1 LAVFGAAIRTGVAA
15 GQVTELRGRF
25 VDHLDAAADTSSVDL
40 PGDVCSAGL
49 VDHSP
54 QALTLVVRE
63 RRSPV
68 LAQLSHGAT
77 MRRAAAIMGKVSP
90 IRGIVGART
99 RWNGSRSLL
108 PFGMKHLPANAATSP
123 QLSRTSRLEE
133 TFRAFLDLSY
143 EHQLEIGQRVAEYLS
158 LTVTAAA
165 PVDDELAQR
174 HETIV
179 CIRRAQAHL
188 KLERPPTVKEYT
200 TAAAELD
207 LPWSWQRIQRRW
219 GTWLAAT
226 KALNE
231 GRVPA
236 SVVARSYR
244 ARHCGRKRTHE
255 EHWIALRRWLAT
267 DPANERIADYDDFAR
282 AYNNAIPAGERAL
295 PRAGTI
301 MVALALP
308 WRQLIA
314 VARGETSEEL
324 AGTRRVERSDW
335 SRGPDRLIGLGTI
348 ARMCGASREATAPIT
363 RRLDFPAP
371 VARFGR
377 GRAWLFEEVEAYLAG
392 QGVPRFAPNRLR
404 HLYLDVHQYADA
416 VAVSV
421 ATAQR
426 PGPDVARAGMVGGTC
441 YWLKSEVDE
450 WLSRSAHKV
459 AARQARRERAGAQPI
474 GGGSDFVTSGDLEK
488 RFGISHHAT
497 MKLVRQDGF
506 PDAVI
511 SVGHNRVWSLR
522 QVEAFLAAQPL
533 PPVPDRALTAKLL
546 DAGALS
552 DTLALRRGTTY
563 PSRTKLP
570 PSLFTAGRRQLWHAD
585 EIDAWIAALPE
596 RARARINRRRGR
608 RGLAPL

>member
-1 LAVFGAAIRTGVAA
+1 MAS
-15 GQVTELRGRF
+15 GQVTELPGRF
-25 VDHLDAAADTSSVDL
+25 VDHLDAAADASSVDL
-40 PGDVCSAGL
+40 PGDVCPAGL

-54 QALTLVVRE
+54 QALALVVHE
-63 RRSPV
+63 RGAPV

-77 MRRAAAIMGKVSP
+77 MRRVAAIMGKASP
-90 IRGIVGART
+90 IRGIAGART
-99 RWNGSRSLL
+99 RWSACRSLL
-108 PFGMKHLPANAATSP
+108 SFGMKQLPANAATSP
-123 QLSRTSRLEE
+123 RSRTSRLEE
-133 TFRAFLDLSY
+133 TFRVFLELSY

-158 LTVTAAA
+158 LTATAAA

-174 HETIV
+174 HETLV

-188 KLERPPTVKEYT
+188 KLERPPTVKEYAA
-200 TAAAELD
+200 AAAELD
-207 LPWSWQRIQRRW
+207 LLWSWQRIQRRW

-226 KALNE
+226 KALTE

-236 SVVARSYR
+236 SVAARSYR
-244 ARHCGRKRTHE
+244 ASHRGRKRARE
-255 EHWIALRRWLAT
+255 QHWTALHRWLAT
-267 DPANERIADYDDFAR
+267 VPANERIVDYDDFAR
-282 AYNNAIPAGERAL
+282 AHNRAIAAGERAL

-314 VARGETSEEL
+314 VARGEITEEL

-348 ARMCGASREATAPIT
+348 AGMYGESREATAAIT

-392 QGVPRFAPNRLR
+392 QAVPRLAQNRLR
-404 HLYLDVHQYADA
+404 HLYLDVHQYAEA

-426 PGPDVARAGMVGGTC
+426 PEPDVARAGMVGGTC

-450 WLSRSAHKV
+450 WLSRNAHKV
-459 AARQARRERAGAQPI
+459 AARQERRERAGAQPI
-474 GGGSDFVTSGDLEK
+474 GGGSDFVSSGDLEK
-488 RFGISHHAT
+488 RFGITHHAT
-497 MKLVRQDGF
+497 MKLLRQDGF
-506 PDAVI
+506 PDPVVT
-511 SVGHNRVWSLR
+511 VGHNCVWSLR
-522 QVEAFLAAQPL
+522 QIEAFLAAQPL
-533 PPVPDRALTAKLL
+533 PPVPNSAVTAKLL

-570 PSLFTAGRRQLWHAD
+570 PPLFTAGGRQIWHAD

-596 RARARINRRRGR
+596 RDRARINRRRAR
-608 RGLAPL
+608 RGRAPL